1 MCPAVHQL
9 ESTGSAEPRSP
20 AQPEPAGSG
29 LTAGVCRAS
38 GGANFAYTPA
48 SEAGSRGS
56 NQAPATTYP
65 RRSRGRNLLNAI
77 RFLGRCPTCH
87 QEFTGVLADLV
98 RLSIAGHHFY
108 IHSVRLTEAEVD
120 AAVEEILTEEE
131 LVAAMEEERQPRLP
145 LET

>member
-20 AQPEPAGSG
+20 ARPEPAGSG

-38 GGANFAYTPA
+38 GGANF
-48 SEAGSRGS
+48 SR
-56 NQAPATTYP
+56 T
-65 RRSRGRNLLNAI
+65 SRGRNLLNEI

-108 IHSVRLTEAEVD
+108 IHSVRLTETEVD

-131 LVAAMEEERQPRLP
+131 LVAALEEERQPRLP